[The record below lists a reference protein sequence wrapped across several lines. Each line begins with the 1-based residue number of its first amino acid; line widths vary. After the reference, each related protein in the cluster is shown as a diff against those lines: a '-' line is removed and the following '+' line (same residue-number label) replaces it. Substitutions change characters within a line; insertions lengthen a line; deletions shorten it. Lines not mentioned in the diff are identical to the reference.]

1 MIKSFEHKGLAKLF
15 SDGDGR
21 KVSPQHI
28 EKLRKILLLLN
39 VARNA
44 YQLQTLPGFHPL
56 KGKLKGYFA
65 VSVDKNYRVTFTFKA
80 GHAEEVDY
88 VDYH

>member
-1 MIKSFEHKGLAKLF
+1 MIKSFSHKGLAKLF
-15 SDGDGR
+15 QDGDGR
-21 KVSPQHI
+21 KVQQQHV

-39 VARNA
+39 AA
-44 YQLQTLPGFHPL
+44 SGAHQLATLPGFHAL
-56 KGKLKGYFA
+56 KGKLKGYYA
-65 VSVDKNYRVTFTFKA
+65 VSVSGNYRVVFTFKD